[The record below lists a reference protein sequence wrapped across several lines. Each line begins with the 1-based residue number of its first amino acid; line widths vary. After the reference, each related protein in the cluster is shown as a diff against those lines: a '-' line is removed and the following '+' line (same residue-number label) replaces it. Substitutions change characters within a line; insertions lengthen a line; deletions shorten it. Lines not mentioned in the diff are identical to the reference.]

1 MAEVGS
7 VSVRD
12 VPAEA
17 FIQAYAQVLK
27 NNDKFVVP
35 KWADTVKTGV
45 HKELAPYDPD
55 WFFVRT
61 AAVARKIYLRQGTGV
76 GALKKRFGGS
86 YRRGARPKVH
96 NDASGN
102 IIRKAMLELDKLAI
116 TEACGKG
123 GRKITSIGQRA
134 LDQVA
139 RQVAM
144 GEA

>member
-1 MAEVGS
+1 M
-7 VSVRD
+7 
-12 VPAEA
+12 
-17 FIQAYAQVLK
+17 
-27 NNDKFVVP
+27 
-35 KWADTVKTGV
+35 
-45 HKELAPYDPD
+45 
-55 WFFVRT
+55 
-61 AAVARKIYLRQGTGV
+61 ARKIYLRQGTGV
-76 GALKKRFGGS
+76 GALKKRFGGSYRYYSYPSCLCVFISYLPHKFFAS